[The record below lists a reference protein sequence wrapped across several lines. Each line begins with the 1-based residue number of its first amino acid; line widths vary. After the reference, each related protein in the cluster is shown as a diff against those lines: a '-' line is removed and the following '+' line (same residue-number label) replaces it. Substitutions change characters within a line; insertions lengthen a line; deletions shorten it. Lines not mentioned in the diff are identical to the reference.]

1 MLNNLSFNYM
11 LLFVCVAVLHCHE
24 FYHNYFA
31 ELESHTLRIIFCV
44 VAAEDIPGNNE
55 NSMFYWSWKF
65 PPLGGNIATTV
76 CCYVQHTQSQCS
88 HKMNVKVFSV
98 LFPSCL
104 ESHYLPQLLSLN
116 RVWSRGSSGHRV
128 LTLEQ
133 SFSREQ
139 PEPPESRLCSLRG
152 LRCPAHQRASWASV
166 LPGVAV
172 RHPAPHVQCQ
182 PGDAVWQQHEYAE
195 SCDSTFFSIMI
206 TFFFFYSKST
216 FQLVKHWL
224 QQVRW

>member
-1 MLNNLSFNYM
+1 MFSIHSPKLYM
-11 LLFVCVAVLHCHE
+11 
-24 FYHNYFA
+24 Y
-31 ELESHTLRIIFCV
+31 S
-44 VAAEDIPGNNE
+44 
-55 NSMFYWSWKF
+55 
-65 PPLGGNIATTV
+65 
-76 CCYVQHTQSQCS
+76 S

-98 LFPSCL
+98 LFPFCL

-172 RHPAPHVQCQ
+172 HHPAPHVQCQ